1 MKFANLCLLALPLA
15 VAIAPAHAGEPNLE
29 SMATCQDSW
38 LEWKENPA
46 RGDKFIETLH
56 ANYTAKDSGYLVP
69 KTKTLLFGLPV
80 TRVYPE
86 SVGMGVGFSV
96 MVAGNFDASK
106 KAVEKAIGKSLTCEA
121 DSEEVRS
128 CEAELGPKKNVTV
141 ASDPGD
147 NKTTLIGCFYFY
159 EK

>member
-86 SVGMGVGFSV
+86 SVGMGVGFCD
-96 MVAGNFDASK
+96 GRRQFRC
-106 KAVEKAIGKSLTCEA
+106 VEKGRRKSHRQIA
-121 DSEEVRS
+121 HVRS
-128 CEAELGPKKNVTV
+128 GQRRSAQL
-141 ASDPGD
+141 
-147 NKTTLIGCFYFY
+147 
-159 EK
+159 